1 MSGTTEPSAERRAW
15 RGAAALVAVAFATSV
30 AQPSVLVAVPLLVLI
45 GMGGVR
51 GGATFVATVVAML
64 VVLFGPRDGY
74 WYAERAWALVAGGL
88 FVALSI
94 GRPSWTLTSRT
105 LASVGG
111 TVVAFA
117 ALLAVRSDAWA
128 ALDWA
133 VSDRLRSGF
142 ATWMDAMT
150 VLRDGQAPSPA
161 LTSAIYR
168 TVEAQVTVFPAL
180 LAVETMAALAAT
192 WWLYV
197 RIVHRTDDGLGPLAR
212 FRFNDHLVWL
222 MIGGLALV
230 AGWANES
237 VTRVG
242 ANLAVFMAA
251 LYAARGLAVGVAVS
265 GGISLLG
272 TAMIVLG
279 ILFAAPVVI
288 GVAVLLGVADTW
300 LDLRTRAE
308 SNGRMRITGR
318 ESLPGRTSGRS
329 ARMCSPNATAATSP
343 VSASC
348 WRGRRKA
355 RSG

>member
-1 MSGTTEPSAERRAW
+1 MSDSTPSASGRAW

-51 GGATFVATVVAML
+51 GGATFIATVLAML
-64 VVLFGPRDGY
+64 VVLVGPRDGF

-88 FVALSI
+88 FAAFSIALPRWS
-94 GRPSWTLTSRT
+94 LTSRT

-111 TVVAFA
+111 TVAAFA
-117 ALLAVRSDAWA
+117 GLLAFRADAWA
-128 ALDWA
+128 SVDWA
-133 VSDRLRSGF
+133 ISDRLRAGF
-142 ATWMDAMT
+142 ATWLDAIT
-150 VLRDGQAPSPA
+150 VLRDGQAPSQA
-161 LTSAIYR
+161 LVSAIYR
-168 TVEAQVTVFPAL
+168 TVEAQVAVFPAL
-180 LAVETMAALAAT
+180 LAIETMAALGAT

-230 AGWANES
+230 TGWASEG
-237 VTRVG
+237 VTRIG

-272 TAMIVLG
+272 ITMIVLG
-279 ILFAAPVVI
+279 VLFAAPVVI
-288 GVAVLLGVADTW
+288 GFAVLLGVADTW
-300 LDLRTRAE
+300 LDLRARAE
-308 SNGRMRITGR
+308 SM
-318 ESLPGRTSGRS
+318 
-329 ARMCSPNATAATSP
+329 AA
-343 VSASC
+343 
-348 WRGRRKA
+348 
-355 RSG
+355 